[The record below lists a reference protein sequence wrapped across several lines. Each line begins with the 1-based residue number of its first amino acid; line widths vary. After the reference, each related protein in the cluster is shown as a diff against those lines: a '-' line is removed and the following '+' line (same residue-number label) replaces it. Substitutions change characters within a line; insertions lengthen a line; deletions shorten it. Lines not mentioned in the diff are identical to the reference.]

1 MKLRSVPHSRN
12 DGSTSTAA
20 AAIWSCDRQ
29 SQALPRAGLCHP
41 QNSHDRLQQKKLL
54 RRLTG
59 WMVMVL
65 IGLIGSQGAAGQ
77 GLQEADPAAVAAIE
91 AWLKIVDDGRYL
103 QSWVSASAQFQ
114 KSITST
120 DWVNALASRRKPLGA
135 CTKRTLASAMP

>member
-1 MKLRSVPHSRN
+1 
-12 DGSTSTAA
+12 
-20 AAIWSCDRQ
+20 
-29 SQALPRAGLCHP
+29 
-41 QNSHDRLQQKKLL
+41 
-54 RRLTG
+54 
-59 WMVMVL
+59 MVMVL

-135 CTKRTLASAMP
+135 CTKRTLASAMPQDSLPGPSGKMLKGEFVIAQFKSSFTNLTAALETVTVEKENGTWKASGYLLRPDK